1 MSISTLHGGEV
12 DQDVRSAYTIC
23 AVLQS
28 NDVSLS
34 PDAASIVEGSLSV
47 VRSIIEGTKKFV
59 RFYNASWIKVR
70 PLYASTSTESTVP
83 T

>member
-1 MSISTLHGGEV
+1 MSISTLPASEL
-12 DQDVRSAYTIC
+12 DQDVCSAYTIR
-23 AVLQS
+23 AILQS

-34 PDAASIVEGSLSV
+34 PDAASIVEGSLAV

-59 RFYNASWIKVR
+59 RFYNASWIKIR